1 MLQVELVPD
10 LSNCIETVAK
20 KEHQKTVKQLL
31 TAGEESEETQE
42 KVETLR
48 LFLETA
54 DFKKLRR
61 ESEMHLMEGRTVRFV
76 IYLKD
81 GALKYHMRVT

>member
-20 KEHQKTVKQLL
+20 KEYQKTVKQLL
-31 TAGEESEETQE
+31 TVGEESEEIQE
-42 KVETLR
+42 KVEALR

-61 ESEMHLMEGRTVRFV
+61 ESEMHLVEGRTVRFV
-76 IYLKD
+76 IYLKH
-81 GALKYHMRVT
+81 GILKYDMRVS